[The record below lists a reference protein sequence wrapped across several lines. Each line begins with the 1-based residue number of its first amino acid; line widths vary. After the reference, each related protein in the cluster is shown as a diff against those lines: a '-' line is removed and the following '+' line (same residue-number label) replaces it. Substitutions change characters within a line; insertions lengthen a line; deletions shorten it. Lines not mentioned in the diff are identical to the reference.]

1 MYRGLRYPRL
11 ARNVLENRE
20 QVAQRLRGQSNKTV
34 LSTYRTF
41 RPRFLNY
48 LIEINR
54 DGRTTFESERLPV
67 EENDFT
73 PFIMVCYSSE
83 HYRLR
88 GDELGNGDVDS
99 DDLEL
104 LLAVSTKAAVAHFQL
119 KPGDLDKGPRA
130 FWTSANCMPPDE
142 IYDKEG
148 PGICKVDGLER
159 EVLANQD
166 VSKHRTT

>member
-104 LLAVSTKAAVAHFQL
+104 LLAVSTKCLMNSLPSASFRSIRL
-119 KPGDLDKGPRA
+119 RPISLA
-130 FWTSANCMPPDE
+130 FSPWAS
-142 IYDKEG
+142 
-148 PGICKVDGLER
+148 
-159 EVLANQD
+159 VLPLR
-166 VSKHRTT
+166 SMTLM